1 EMGACPEVQAM
12 KVLDKKTVKD
22 YEALPEGS
30 PYQLIEGEL
39 IMSPAPS
46 PEHQRSSKRLFTK
59 LYSLFE
65 ETKRGEVFYAPID
78 VYLDEENAYQP
89 DIVVVLK
96 DGKAKL
102 TERGVEGPPDM
113 VIEILSP
120 STAYYDLTEKKEV
133 YERVGVKEYWIVD
146 PKRKAIEVY
155 KNTEKGFELY
165 SKVKGSG
172 KVKSS
177 VIPEFEVELKEIFL
191 EVD

>member
-1 EMGACPEVQAM
+1 M
-12 KVLDKKTVKD
+12 KVVLKKKKYTTQD
-22 YEALPEGS
+22 YEKLPEGS

-46 PEHQRSSKRLFTK
+46 PEHQRVSIRLSSKLFNLLSK
-59 LYSLFE
+59 S
-65 ETKRGEVFYAPID
+65 KKGEVLYAPVD
-78 VYLDEENAYQP
+78 VYLNEENAYQP

>member
-1 EMGACPEVQAM
+1 MSLKAAE
-12 KVLDKKTVKD
+12 KKTVKD

-39 IMSPAPS
+39 VMSPAPA
-46 PEHQRSSKRLFTK
+46 PDHQRTSIRLSTK
-59 LYSLFE
+59 LFNLLS
-65 ETKRGEVFYAPID
+65 KNKKGEVLYSPVD

-89 DIVVVLK
+89 DIVVILK
-96 DGKAKL
+96 DGKAEV
-102 TERGVEGPPDM
+102 TERGVEGPPDI

-133 YERVGVKEYWIVD
+133 YERVGVREYWIVD

-165 SKVKGSG
+165 SKAKGTG
-172 KVKSS
+172 KVKSF
-177 VIPEFEVELKEIFL
+177 VLPEFEVDLKEVFE
-191 EVD
+191 EVL